1 MLWKTYEL
9 LLLSFFLGLS
19 GASWDVSLDVSGI
32 FKIVLGCPRC
42 GSILSIYSRGTA
54 SESRLLLKIETPDP
68 NATRSY
74 FRVMTGL

>member
-19 GASWDVSLDVSGI
+19 GASWDVSGI